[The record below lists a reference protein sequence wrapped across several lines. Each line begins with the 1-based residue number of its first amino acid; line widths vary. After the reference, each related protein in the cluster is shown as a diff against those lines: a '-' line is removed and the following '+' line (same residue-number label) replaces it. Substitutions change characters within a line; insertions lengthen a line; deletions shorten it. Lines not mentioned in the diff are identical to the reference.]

1 MGIKL
6 DYVPSWLDGA
16 TTILQKLHKCIEK
29 IEELNQT
36 VIVAPLYKH
45 LISVTDGTIVI
56 NCTYI
61 SKDAKPYNKYTLP
74 YDLLANG
81 SFSYGTLDTYGF
93 IVGLGNR
100 LDISKDFID
109 VVVFTA
115 STGTVPYTST
125 VTMRRYE
132 NFEVNLV
139 VNDYVI

>member
-1 MGIKL
+1 MANL

-16 TTILQKLHKCIEK
+16 TTLLKKLGKCIEK
-29 IEELNQT
+29 IEELNNAI
-36 VIVAPLYKH
+36 VVAPLYKH
-45 LISVTDGTIVI
+45 LISVTDGTIVV

-61 SKDAKPYNKYTLP
+61 SKDAKPYTKDTLP
-74 YDLLANG
+74 SDFLYNG
-81 SFSYGTLDTYGF
+81 SFSYGTLDPYGY
-93 IVGLGNR
+93 IIGLGNH

-109 VVVFTA
+109 VIVFTA

-132 NFEVNLV
+132 NYEVNLV